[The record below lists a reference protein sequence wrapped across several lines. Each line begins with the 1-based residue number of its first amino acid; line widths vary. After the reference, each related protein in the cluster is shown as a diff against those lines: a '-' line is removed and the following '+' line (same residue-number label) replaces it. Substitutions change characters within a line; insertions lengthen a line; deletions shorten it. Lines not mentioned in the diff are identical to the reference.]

1 MKAGWQEKILVLT
14 LAGVQFSHIMDFMI
28 MMPLGPQ
35 LMRVFG
41 IAPSDFGL
49 VVSVYTFSA
58 AISCFLATFVMDRID
73 RKTSLIT
80 IYIGMILGTFLC
92 GLAPN
97 FHFLLGARAL
107 TGIFGG
113 LLQAIILAIV
123 GDVVPENR
131 RGAAIGVVMAAM
143 SVASI
148 VGIPT
153 GLAIA
158 AHWGW
163 HATFITLGCVCLGIL
178 VLAVRVVPKVKPR
191 HVASSEHLFHGM
203 KDLLSRRNTWKAM
216 AFMMTLMALFAIIPF
231 FSPYLVSIVG
241 VPEEDLSFVFL
252 FSGLAT
258 LVVSPLTGRLVDRYG
273 VKRVFVVASLLSIP
287 PLLVFVNLGPATLI
301 TAIVLNTV
309 VSALG
314 TGRFTPAMALLNHSI
329 ERARRGS
336 FMTLISAVQQM
347 SASLASYAGGL
358 FLGSG
363 ALDFRRFAE
372 LGTFVALF
380 GLVSTLMGGRIK
392 VSSDL

>member
-1 MKAGWQEKILVLT
+1 MKANRQEKILVLT

-41 IAPSDFGL
+41 ISPSDFGL

-58 AISCFLATFVMDRID
+58 AISCFLATFFMDRVD
-73 RKTSLIT
+73 RKTALIST
-80 IYIGMILGTFLC
+80 YVGMIIGTFLC

-97 FHFLLGARAL
+97 FAFLLGARAL

-123 GDVVPENR
+123 GDVVPEGR

-148 VGIPT
+148 IGIPA
-153 GLAIA
+153 GLTIA
-158 AHWGW
+158 TYWEW
-163 HATFITLGCVCLGIL
+163 HATFIALGLVCLGIL
-178 VLAVRVVPKVKPR
+178 YLAIRVVPSVKPR
-191 HVASSEHLFHGM
+191 HGENAEKLLHGM
-203 KDLLSRRNTWKAM
+203 KDLLSRGNTWKAIL
-216 AFMMTLMALFAIIPF
+216 FMMTLMALFAVIPF

-241 VPEEDLSFVFL
+241 VPEETLSLVFL
-252 FSGLAT
+252 CSGLAT
-258 LVVSPLTGRLVDRYG
+258 LVVSPVTGRMVDRYG
-273 VKRVFVVASLLSIP
+273 VKKVFVVGSLLYIP
-287 PLLVFVNLGPATLI
+287 PLLLFINLGPASI
-301 TAIVLNTV
+301 ATAIVLNTAV
-309 VSALG
+309 AAFG
-314 TGRFTPAMALLNHSI
+314 TGRFTPAMALLNRSI

-358 FLGSG
+358 FLGNG
-363 ALDFRRFAE
+363 ALEFRRFAA
-372 LGTFVALF
+372 LGTFVVLF
-380 GLVSTLMGGRIK
+380 GLISTFLGARIK
-392 VSSDL
+392 VVAD